1 MGFLDEHCLFHE
13 LTDEKISASKP
24 FYCGNND
31 LDDFFHEDVTK
42 FSYNLMGKSY
52 CFVLEDDP
60 SIIVCAFTV
69 SNDSI
74 RVYDLPRSRRDYM
87 KHMTHKHMRRYPG
100 VLVGRLAVNQDYS
113 HKGIGSEALLFIK
126 QWFLS
131 PDNKTGC
138 RFVVVDAVND
148 PDVLEFYQKNG
159 FVFLFTSEEQE
170 FIYTGGRKGER
181 VELDTRLMY
190 FDLMDLSTSDA
201 NNNR

>member
-13 LTDEKISASKP
+13 LTNEKITASKP

-31 LDDFFHEDVTK
+31 LDDFFHENVTK

-52 CFVLEDDP
+52 CFALEDDP

-100 VLVGRLAVNQDYS
+100 VLVGRLAVDCYFRQYLCYKENM
-113 HKGIGSEALLFIK
+113 HL
-126 QWFLS
+126 
-131 PDNKTGC
+131 
-138 RFVVVDAVND
+138 
-148 PDVLEFYQKNG
+148 
-159 FVFLFTSEEQE
+159 FVFANLYAYSNGNNKDYKMLLVNLSERSICS
-170 FIYTGGRKGER
+170 FH
-181 VELDTRLMY
+181 
-190 FDLMDLSTSDA
+190 
-201 NNNR
+201 